1 MPNGRINCFVDTNIL
16 LYLKDRVTTEK
27 TQQAT
32 IWLEE
37 LARRGAIVI
46 SPQVVNEF
54 CNVVRKKYHHVSEQE
69 LDAAVAA
76 MRLWCTAETTYESAI
91 GALALLRQMSVS
103 YYDAVLLVSAMLA
116 GCDIFLSEDLQHD
129 RRIEGLRIIN
139 PFLASTEVL
148 KTY

>member
-1 MPNGRINCFVDTNIL
+1 MANARINCFVDTNIL
-16 LYLKDRVTTEK
+16 LYLKDRIPTGK
-27 TQQAT
+27 TQQAK

-37 LARRGAIVI
+37 LAGREAIVI

-54 CNVVRKKYHHVSEQE
+54 CTVVRRKYGHVSERE
-69 LDAAVAA
+69 LDAAVDA
-76 MRLWCTAETTYESAI
+76 MRVWCTAETSYDSAL
-91 GALALLRQMSVS
+91 GALSLLRHMKVS

-139 PFLASTEVL
+139 PFVVSPDILT
-148 KTY
+148 TY